1 MIRVRRRSLRPAI
14 FRHSSGRPKSTA
26 IFIANKSLPL
36 CVGWFDANTEI
47 NQRGHVTAG
56 APLALIMPIYVICFT
71 VELESSLINRV
82 NKYEIARKL
91 RKPGPQRNQFIRV
104 YSEHCHF
111 NSSSMFTTSSSII
124 EITLTGLTL
133 WCLLLPY
140 RYSFA
145 ACCARPG

>member
-14 FRHSSGRPKSTA
+14 FRHGSGRPKSTA

-56 APLALIMPIYVICFT
+56 APLALIMTIYVICFT

-104 YSEHCHF
+104 YSVLSLQQQLHVYDF
-111 NSSSMFTTSSSII
+111 I
-124 EITLTGLTL
+124 LY
-133 WCLLLPY
+133 Y
-140 RYSFA
+140 RDNTNWINPLMPTA
-145 ACCARPG
+145 AI